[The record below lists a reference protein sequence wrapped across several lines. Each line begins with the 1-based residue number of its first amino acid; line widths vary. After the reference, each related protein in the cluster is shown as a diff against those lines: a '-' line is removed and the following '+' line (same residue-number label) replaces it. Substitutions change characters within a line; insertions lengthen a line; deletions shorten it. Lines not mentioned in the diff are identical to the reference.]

1 MTDKKRKHKTILSN
15 INRIT
20 LHYLNLLIFL
30 FHAPSMEI
38 GSRKKYTYVCI
49 K

>member
-1 MTDKKRKHKTILSN
+1 MTDKKRKHKTIISN

-30 FHAPSMEI
+30 FHSPPMEI
-38 GSRKKYTYVCI
+38 NPCKI